1 MQLVEALSSA
11 KTRADRKQIFLINN
25 FGFIKKNLEITN
37 IDNVGI
43 GSRMKIEILPRL
55 EELRKQSMMEY
66 NRLFVHVLAQSAEE
80 VPEKLIYLKNGS
92 TLARESGRLLKEKF
106 SVCAINGKRKVTEMS
121 CG

>member
-25 FGFIKKNLEITN
+25 FGFIKKNLEFTN
-37 IDNVGI
+37 IDNAGI

>member
-66 NRLFVHVLAQSAEE
+66 NRLFVHVLAQSVEE
-80 VPEKLIYLKNGS
+80 VPEKLIYLKNGI

-106 SVCAINGKRKVTEMS
+106 SVCAINVKRKVTEMS